1 MSAPQYSEVWPH
13 EKHLERG
20 SYLAPYTLKV
30 VTLQNTFLPSVHSY
44 ANNMCR
50 PLVTP
55 EEGHFSL
62 DRSFRAHCPSA
73 YEVCKPHMHIKVI
86 SILGLVREEKKGS
99 IWDGKLC
106 VYILLSCKE
115 FLEIFHS
122 SSVTFR
128 DIFWKQLFISVSS
141 LLWPTVRTFWQT
153 KAS

>member
-30 VTLQNTFLPSVHSY
+30 VTLQNTFLPCVHSY

-86 SILGLVREEKKGS
+86 SILGLVRDRGEGS
-99 IWDGKLC
+99 I
-106 VYILLSCKE
+106 
-115 FLEIFHS
+115 
-122 SSVTFR
+122 
-128 DIFWKQLFISVSS
+128 
-141 LLWPTVRTFWQT
+141 
-153 KAS
+153 